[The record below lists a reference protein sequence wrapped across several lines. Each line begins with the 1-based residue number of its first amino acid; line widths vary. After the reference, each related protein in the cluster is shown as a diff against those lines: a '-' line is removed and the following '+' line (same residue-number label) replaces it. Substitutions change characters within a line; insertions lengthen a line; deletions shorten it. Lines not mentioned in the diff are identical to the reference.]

1 MGMNCAVKRD
11 SSIHLLRFFAV
22 TFAVAT
28 YFLFCLPASAQMGIG
43 AEGFSLDVRP
53 SLPEPHMPVTIS
65 LNDYSVNAISAEVF
79 WSVNGRLQEDSK
91 NARSIT
97 LETGDLGEKNTVEVT
112 LRRGDGTE
120 LRAST
125 VIEPTVVDLVL
136 EADTYVPSFYQGRA
150 LPGRTSM
157 LHATAVVHDSTGLL
171 DTAYTYRWTL
181 GQEVLF
187 GGAVKGKNT
196 VSFAMP
202 LYSKTLTVEVIG
214 PEGKVIAR
222 KSMTPTGVQP
232 ELYFY
237 EWSPLRGLYQ
247 DAISGAFPLIG
258 EENTIYGEPYFV
270 NTSPTSAN
278 ANVAWNIG
286 GQVVSSDPESARA
299 ITVTR
304 DLLGTG
310 DTIELQILT
319 RDKVP
324 QLLKS
329 SFNVIAY

>member
-11 SSIHLLRFFAV
+11 YSVHLLRFFVV

-196 VSFAMP
+196 ISFAMP
-202 LYSKTLTVEVIG
+202 IYSKALTVEVIG
-214 PEGKVIAR
+214 PEGRVVAR
-222 KSMTPTGVQP
+222 KSITPTSVQP

-237 EWSPLRGLYQ
+237 EWSPLKGLYQ
-247 DAISGAFPLIG
+247 KAISDSFPLIG
-258 EENTIYGEPYFV
+258 EESTIYGEPFFV
-270 NTSPTSAN
+270 NDSPNNEN
-278 ANVAWNIG
+278 AVIDWNIG
-286 GQVVSSDPESARA
+286 DVAVPADAGEPRA
-299 ITVTR
+299 LTLYRDAFGIGDVDLRIVTK
-304 DLLGTG
+304 DL
-310 DTIELQILT
+310 
-319 RDKVP
+319 VP
-324 QLLKS
+324 QVLEGG
-329 SFNVIAY
+329 FNVITY